1 MRIVQIILSACLL
14 ISLNDYSSASY
25 NEYALEDHDNE
36 LKSIKNVNGKFYAYI
51 VLLFNENP
59 HFVNLI
65 QKDSIPLRIM
75 AQDGFNIKEY
85 KNYLNTISERDVKKL
100 ARQIF
105 QLYLDPKKFNDSD
118 IKEIEHKLLKYNII
132 IQFIREQ
139 QAGTERISVNY
150 CIFGKK
156 EPINISHP
164 LLSFKETI
172 YNIMPYIYY
181 DEFSTS
187 NSTFYYDMIYINP
200 VEVENDYIIAKKI
213 LNGENVRSYF
223 FVGSRVT
230 DNISYCLKKAFS
242 DKHKIKDEI
251 WKMFVIHEL
260 THKIL
265 NNNYNNFDQVIGEEL
280 SLCSTMYSNIY
291 LGLSVLYSYLNYNS
305 INPHRIAAVNL
316 INFIAERTKTPVLTK
331 NNKILLSIDAS
342 TIKTITKEY
351 FYMRLQELEK

>member
-1 MRIVQIILSACLL
+1 MRVLLTTCLL
-14 ISLNDYSSASY
+14 LSLYGFTFASY
-25 NEYALEDHDNE
+25 NEYPLETPDNE

-65 QKDSIPLRIM
+65 QKDSIPLKVM
-75 AQDGFNIKEY
+75 GQDGFNIKEY
-85 KNYLNTISERDVKKL
+85 RNYLNTVSEKDVKKL
-100 ARQIF
+100 AKKIL
-105 QLYLDPKKFNDSD
+105 QLYLEPKNFSDSD
-118 IKEIEHKLLKYNII
+118 INEVQEDLLKYNII
-132 IQFIREQ
+132 IQFIRENQ
-139 QAGTERISVNY
+139 GGIERISVNY

-156 EPINISHP
+156 VPITINHP
-164 LLSFKETI
+164 LLLIKETI
-172 YNIMPYIYY
+172 YNIIPYIYY

-213 LNGENVRSYF
+213 LSGDNVRTYF

-230 DNISYCLKKAFS
+230 DDITYCLTKAFN

-251 WKMFVIHEL
+251 WKMFVVHEL

-280 SLCSTMYSNIY
+280 SLCSTIYSNTY

-305 INPHRIAAVNL
+305 INPHRIAAINIVNYM
-316 INFIAERTKTPVLTK
+316 AEKTK
-331 NNKILLSIDAS
+331 NPSLAKNHKALRNMDTSA
-342 TIKTITKEY
+342 IKSLIKEY
-351 FYMRLQELEK
+351 FFIRLQELEK